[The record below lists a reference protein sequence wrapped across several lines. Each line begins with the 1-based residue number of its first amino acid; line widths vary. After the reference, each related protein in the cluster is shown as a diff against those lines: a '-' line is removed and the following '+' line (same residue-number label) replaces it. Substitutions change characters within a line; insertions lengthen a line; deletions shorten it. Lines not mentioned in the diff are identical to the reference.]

1 MFISRS
7 LRILLL
13 GGFIAVSVCA
23 KAEEW
28 PQDKRTR
35 VEAAIGNMMSL
46 DRSGQVGL
54 ATIFDGNKFV
64 QCRRLED
71 RSIRCEAA
79 GTLLQPSMSRTLTGA
94 KLEALEAFGWALD
107 PSFGNWVQNF
117 AADATPQRI
126 ANEVETALADVYDAD
141 PRTIEAHTDW
151 VAKQACLP
159 RRGFVQN
166 LAGSVGTSANWAA
179 YFIFACAYKPPSDSG
194 PVVKNGDI
202 DELVEAFGGRMSG
215 ELQRLRVNLQRRIWV
230 AFETGIGYVECVPQT
245 SPDVFY
251 CEAQSAESWEALRS
265 ILTPERIER
274 LHAAGYADPGRAR
287 NYSRVYPFAEIT
299 DTALARELLSILH
312 DVYGYR
318 GKPQIKIA
326 TE

>member
-1 MFISRS
+1 MLVSCT

-13 GGFIAVSVCA
+13 GVFSAVSA
-23 KAEEW
+23 GAAADEW
-28 PQDKRTR
+28 TQDKRTL

-46 DRSGQVGL
+46 DRPGQVGL

-79 GTLLQPSMSRTLTGA
+79 GTLLQPSMSHTLTGA
-94 KLEALEAFGWALD
+94 KLEALEAFGWSLD
-107 PSFGNWVQNF
+107 ASFGNWVQNF

-141 PRTIEAHTDW
+141 PKSIVAHTDW

-159 RRGFVQN
+159 RRGFTQN
-166 LAGSVGTSANWAA
+166 LAGSVITSLNPVA
-179 YFIFACAYKPPSDSG
+179 YSIFACAYKPPSDSG

-230 AFETGIGYVECVPQT
+230 AFETEIGYVQCAPQT
-245 SPDVFY
+245 NPDAFH
-251 CEAQSAESWEALRS
+251 CEA
-265 ILTPERIER
+265 
-274 LHAAGYADPGRAR
+274 
-287 NYSRVYPFAEIT
+287 
-299 DTALARELLSILH
+299 
-312 DVYGYR
+312 
-318 GKPQIKIA
+318 
-326 TE
+326 